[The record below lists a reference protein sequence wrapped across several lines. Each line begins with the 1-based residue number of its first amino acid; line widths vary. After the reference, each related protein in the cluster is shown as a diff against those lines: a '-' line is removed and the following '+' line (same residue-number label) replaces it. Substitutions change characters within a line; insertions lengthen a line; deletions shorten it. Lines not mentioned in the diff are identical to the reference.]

1 MAGEKILVMDDSPLV
16 RKLAEV
22 SLQEAGY
29 EVYTA
34 SDGEEGLKIAEQIKP
49 DLILVDFIMPKM
61 TGSQVCK
68 LIRENETLKDIPI
81 ILITGKG
88 ETVGQ
93 ALIEKYGILDYFI
106 KPFKS
111 EELVEKINQVLSKA
125 SEVKK
130 IPEEIPVFTYESPET
145 EIKEVEEIEP
155 IVLPETEEEVFS
167 VEEKGIELTKEIELK
182 EKIFEEPEPM
192 QKTQDLFETPEI
204 ELPEMELLGK
214 EESFGTQEIESIQDI
229 LEEPPKTEIEEIK
242 PAFDLTILEKL
253 IDNKFN
259 SFYEKIIP
267 LLDSSVEGVLK
278 KYGLIKDS
286 SVILSGNLNFFKVQE
301 IFTLINSNSLN
312 GIFYAYSN
320 AIAYE
325 FLFISGKIIYGI
337 SNLQKQKIGA
347 KLLNEM
353 DQEEIKDITIEA
365 LNSLKNLQNGNFIF
379 EKKDFSDSWLLNKTG
394 YNPLELV
401 KET

>member
-125 SEVKK
+125 PEVKK

>member
-214 EESFGTQEIESIQDI
+214 EESFGTQEIESIQEI

>member
-125 SEVKK
+125 PEVKK

-204 ELPEMELLGK
+204 ELPEMKLLGK